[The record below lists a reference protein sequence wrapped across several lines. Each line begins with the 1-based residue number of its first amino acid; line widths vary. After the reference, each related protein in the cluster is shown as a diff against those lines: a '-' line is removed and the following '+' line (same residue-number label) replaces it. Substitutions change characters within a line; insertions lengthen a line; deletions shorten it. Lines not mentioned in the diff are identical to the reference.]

1 MSDQATDKNAVA
13 DDGEV
18 GIEEEVRDFAARFA
32 RLVVSRSFR
41 EGGGAAAADG
51 GGGGSGSEGGGSAT
65 TAAAASATPRPG
77 GAAAAAA
84 AASGDSGRNPGGS
97 SSLRPGERSA
107 LGSYVAEAELSLR
120 GSQRL
125 GAQLEKD
132 AGMLRSKVFPALLEN
147 ARKLHALYVAIDR
160 VTEEVMP
167 EVDATVKRM
176 EKAVYDLE
184 EMRKE
189 QVDTRAPQ
197 GSFGLG
203 LALGAG
209 LWFPQMKEKGVTVPE
224 VFDTDKLFRVE
235 EGGLAPL

>member
-1 MSDQATDKNAVA
+1 
-13 DDGEV
+13 
-18 GIEEEVRDFAARFA
+18 
-32 RLVVSRSFR
+32 
-41 EGGGAAAADG
+41 
-51 GGGGSGSEGGGSAT
+51 
-65 TAAAASATPRPG
+65 
-77 GAAAAAA
+77 
-84 AASGDSGRNPGGS
+84 
-97 SSLRPGERSA
+97 
-107 LGSYVAEAELSLR
+107 
-120 GSQRL
+120 
-125 GAQLEKD
+125 
-132 AGMLRSKVFPALLEN
+132 MLRSKVFPALLEN

>member
-1 MSDQATDKNAVA
+1 MSDQATDKHALA

-18 GIEEEVRDFAARFA
+18 EIEEEVRDFAARFA
-32 RLVVSRSFR
+32 RLVVSRAFR
-41 EGGGAAAADG
+41 EGGGAAAAD

-65 TAAAASATPRPG
+65 TAAAASTTPRPG
-77 GAAAAAA
+77 GAAAA

-189 QVDTRAPQ
+189 QIDTRAPQ

-224 VFDTDKLFRVE
+224 VFDTDRLFRVE